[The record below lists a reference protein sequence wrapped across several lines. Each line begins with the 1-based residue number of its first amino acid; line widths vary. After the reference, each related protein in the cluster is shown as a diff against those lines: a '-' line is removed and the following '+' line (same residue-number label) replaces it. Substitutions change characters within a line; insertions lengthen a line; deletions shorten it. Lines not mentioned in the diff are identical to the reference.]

1 MQCVITGASSG
12 LGELLARKLAPQYK
26 LLLIGRDEIR
36 LKSLAEELQADT
48 LTLDLNDKNNRARL
62 ISWIHKNSPELVINC
77 AGSGLYGDILEHPTE
92 TQLKQFAINSSVPI
106 EISIEA
112 ARSLYSSQKQGTI
125 LNISSIAGYFHF
137 PKLSLYASAKCA
149 LTSFSQSFDYEMKP
163 HGIRILTSCPGQIDT
178 DFIYKAGGK
187 KDHPRVGAM
196 TKEYAANRI
205 LRQIVYQ
212 KPLDI
217 FDFRYRLS
225 LLSLLLP
232 KKLLYKTLASSIN
245 RRYSAKPYIGK

>member
-12 LGELLARKLAPQYK
+12 LGEALARKLAEKYD
-26 LLLIGRDEIR
+26 LLLIGRDELR
-36 LKSLAEELQADT
+36 LKNLQQELQAEA
-48 LTLDLNDKNNRARL
+48 LPLDLNDKNNRIRL
-62 ISWIHKNSPELVINC
+62 IAWIHKNSPELVINC

-92 TQLKQFAINSSVPI
+92 NQMKQFAINSSVPI

-112 ARSLYSSQKQGTI
+112 ARALYSSQKEGII

-137 PKLSLYASAKCA
+137 PKLSLYAAAKCA
-149 LTSFSQSFDYEMKP
+149 LTSFSQSFDFEMKP
-163 HGIRILTSCPGQIDT
+163 HGIRILASCPGQIDT
-178 DFIYKAGGK
+178 DFIYRAGGK
-187 KDHPRVGAM
+187 KDHPRIGAM

-205 LRQIVYQ
+205 LCQIDKK

-217 FDFRYRLS
+217 FDIRYRLS

-232 KKLLYKTLASSIN
+232 KKLLFKTLAASID
-245 RRYSAKPYIGK
+245 RRYAANAYIGK